1 MLVMRLGAELKSRR
15 KLLSISA
22 VVISLA
28 LLVAIG
34 IIVGS
39 EGATAPCN
47 ATVLAEPIPRDE
59 FYASLTGAERF
70 MRNPDFPRAYQ
81 NPVSNIVPPQNPH
94 LAPNANN
101 NMHCDAY
108 MTDTYQVSGPLGI
121 NPEVISTYRG
131 FAQCATVTFDSNGRI
146 WTVMV
151 NLSGPYLLLL
161 DPHTLD
167 EIAIYALPVRHAQ
180 WVDDPIGVMQDTSG
194 GAYFCLD
201 NRDRAVIATHN
212 HTIQVIEFDE
222 RTCNFNLVRE
232 YDLSS
237 HVVPKELPARDKVG
251 AALPDWS
258 GRLWYVT
265 RYGIVGTVD
274 PASGV
279 VHTIE
284 LEGEELQNSFTVG
297 EDGVYIVS
305 DYALYRFHADES
317 GVPVQDWRT
326 EYDRGSQHKPGMI
339 NQGSGTTP
347 NLFGDMVAI
356 ADNADPRMN
365 ILFLDSHSGD
375 LVCSTPVFEDGLS
388 ATENALIGVAR
399 PGENGT
405 EYSVI
410 VENNYGY
417 TEFGS
422 TSGGKSTVGGIA
434 RVDLI
439 PDATGNYT
447 CYEVWYST
455 EISCTPVPKMSLAS
469 GLIYLYTKYPRDDRI
484 DAWYFT
490 AVDFETGDTVYRFL
504 TGTGIGYNNNYA
516 PIALGPDGGIAYV
529 GTLNGL
535 IAVRDRAD

>member
-1 MLVMRLGAELKSRR
+1 MLIMRLGAGLKSRR
-15 KLLSISA
+15 KLLSILA
-22 VVISLA
+22 VVVSLA
-28 LLVAIG
+28 LLIAIG

-39 EGATAPCN
+39 EGAVAPCS
-47 ATVLAEPIPRDE
+47 ATVLAEPIPQDE
-59 FYASLTGAERF
+59 YYTLLTDAERF
-70 MRNPDFPRAYQ
+70 MRNPDFPQAYQ
-81 NPVSNIVPPQNPH
+81 NPVSNIVPSQHPY

-131 FAQCATVTFDSNGRI
+131 FAQCATVTFDSDGRI

-161 DPHTLD
+161 DPQTLD
-167 EIAIYALPVRHAQ
+167 EIDIYALPVRHAQ
-180 WVDDPIGVMQDTSG
+180 WADDPIGVMQDTSG

-201 NRDRAVIATHN
+201 NQNRAVIATHN
-212 HTIQVIEFDE
+212 HTIQVIGFDE
-222 RTCNFNLVRE
+222 RTCSFSLVQE
-232 YDLSS
+232 YDLSG

-265 RYGIVGTVD
+265 RYGIVGTVE
-274 PASGV
+274 PAYGA

-284 LEGEELQNSFTVG
+284 LVGEELQNSFTVG

-305 DYALYRFHADES
+305 DYAMYRFHADEN
-317 GVPVQDWRT
+317 GVPVLDWRT
-326 EYDRGSQHKPGMI
+326 EYDRGSQRKSGMI

-356 ADNADPRMN
+356 ADNAEPRMN
-365 ILFLDSHSGD
+365 ILFLDRHSGE

-388 ATENALIGVAR
+388 STENALIGVAR
-399 PGENGT
+399 PGQNGT

-417 TEFGS
+417 TDFGS
-422 TSGGKSTVGGIA
+422 TSLGKSTVGGVA

-439 PDATGNYT
+439 PDGAGNYT
-447 CYEVWYST
+447 CHEVWYSP

-490 AVDFETGDTVYRFL
+490 TVDFETGDTVYRFL